1 VACSQDDRRRGAK
14 DASIHDKR
22 TKKKKLQPS
31 STRLVDN
38 ELVRRHRQ
46 EELIKLQEQ
55 RNIEKQQKFEE
66 RKLKK
71 ARKREEKLKQREEEE
86 RERER
91 EAQQRREREEKKL
104 QQKQKRVPAGVTCLD
119 SIDSLSRPP
128 LAPPRERKNSSS
140 SSGSSRSSRSL
151 PRPRPPRMT
160 PRGGFFRASSD
171 SNIPT
176 PSPPLPRSPDLPPH
190 LPTPINDLPLP
201 LDSLDQPKQCSGQ
214 QTGLK
219 KQSLKAAE
227 KEGVSL
233 LPDSLPRNQPSQV
246 FAVNPLAPSKAVTTA
261 ATSLVPAPGTATVT
275 VAAKAG
281 YNWNEHI
288 YYWSLDQAGLTRP
301 LQYGWDPVA
310 PPHNYSSGPLGRN
323 LQLQVAP
330 TTLLWGSRGAF
341 SAPGSTSTPPTP
353 PSATRSSFG
362 AIGKLSTTTTP
373 PPTDLSS
380 SRQPPKELCSSSKAE
395 SDGKKTGNNCGGY
408 SLFSNGGQTIFGESL
423 LNGQVSGR
431 PTVSTETCVSA
442 DDCSSNEGAS
452 PRKRRFD
459 EWPAL

>member
-1 VACSQDDRRRGAK
+1 MTSHRLWTRWTRWTHTHTHNKILCYSSSPFLAFFVFP
-14 DASIHDKR
+14 
-22 TKKKKLQPS
+22 PS
-31 STRLVDN
+31 FPT
-38 ELVRRHRQ
+38 
-46 EELIKLQEQ
+46 
-55 RNIEKQQKFEE
+55 
-66 RKLKK
+66 
-71 ARKREEKLKQREEEE
+71 
-86 RERER
+86 
-91 EAQQRREREEKKL
+91 
-104 QQKQKRVPAGVTCLD
+104 
-119 SIDSLSRPP
+119 SLSS
-128 LAPPRERKNSSS
+128 LLSV
-140 SSGSSRSSRSL
+140 SL
-151 PRPRPPRMT
+151 P
-160 PRGGFFRASSD
+160 
-171 SNIPT
+171 
-176 PSPPLPRSPDLPPH
+176 
-190 LPTPINDLPLP
+190 
-201 LDSLDQPKQCSGQ
+201 QPKQSSGQ
-214 QTGLK
+214 QTGHK
-219 KQSLKAAE
+219 KQNSKAAE

-233 LPDSLPRNQPSQV
+233 FPDSCNQVSNNNQTLPRNQPSQV
-246 FAVNPLAPSKAVTTA
+246 FAVNPLAPSKAVMTT
-261 ATSLVPAPGTATVT
+261 ATSLVPAPGTAAVA

-310 PPHNYSSGPLGRN
+310 PPHNYSSGPVGSN

-330 TTLLWGSRGAF
+330 TTVLWGSRGAF

-362 AIGKLSTTTTP
+362 VIGKLSTTTTP

-395 SDGKKTGNNCGGY
+395 SDGEKTGNNCGGY

-431 PTVSTETCVSA
+431 PTVSTETCMSA